1 MNYMAQGETTMTTT
15 QGTSPTLT
23 AGRWA
28 VEPAHS
34 SIGFTV
40 RHLGLSKVRGQFN
53 TFTGSVEIADDILA
67 SSVSASVDLSSID
80 TNNPDRDG
88 HLRST
93 DFFGVDDHPQMT
105 FTSTSITTS
114 TLSGDL
120 TLNGITKPV
129 SFDLEFHGV
138 AVDGYGMTRAGFSA
152 AGRILRS
159 DYGIDFNMPVG
170 LDGMLIGDKI
180 DIELE
185 VQAVPVA

>member
-1 MNYMAQGETTMTTT
+1 MTAT
-15 QGTSPTLT
+15 QDTIPTLT
-23 AGRWA
+23 TGRWT

-34 SIGFTV
+34 SVGFAV

-53 TFTGSVEIADDILA
+53 AFVGTVEIVDDLHA
-67 SSVSASVDLSSID
+67 SSVTASVDLSSID

-88 HLRST
+88 HLQST
-93 DFFGVDDHPQMT
+93 DFFGVENNPQMT
-105 FTSTSITTS
+105 FTSMSVTDS
-114 TLSGDL
+114 TLAGDL

-138 AVDGYGMTRAGFSA
+138 AVDGYGTTRAGFSA
-152 AGRILRS
+152 AGKILRS

-180 DIELE
+180 EIELE
-185 VQAVPVA
+185 IQAVPAA